1 MITDKQ
7 LTLASSS
14 FRRVPYSTKAEA
26 NEQDNRC
33 IFWRFINSLII
44 KNPDIFL
51 CRVLDTLLFFIF
63 PCSQVSLMS

>member
-33 IFWRFINSLII
+33 IFWRFNSS
-44 KNPDIFL
+44 
-51 CRVLDTLLFFIF
+51 VG
-63 PCSQVSLMS
+63 